1 MNIRSNNFLIRKAK
15 KSDSRDILK
24 LITELAEFEKL
35 NPPDKHAQKRLIADA
50 FRSKPLFNILIAEYR
65 DKIIGY
71 AFYFFTYSTFLAKPT
86 LYLEDIFVSNNY
98 RNSGIGKLLFDEL
111 LKIAKAKKCGRL
123 EFTVLDWNKNAMRF
137 YKRYNAKIM
146 KEWLLHRITIDKI

>member
-15 KSDSRDILK
+15 KSDSRSILK

-35 NPPDKHAQKRLIADA
+35 NPPDKHAQKRLITDA

-98 RNSGIGKLLFDEL
+98 RNSGIGKLLFDVL
-111 LKIAKAKKCGRL
+111 LKKAKAKKCGRL

-137 YKRYNAKIM
+137 YKRYNTMIM
-146 KEWLLHRITIDKI
+146 KEWLLHRITID